1 MPVLKEVLTSNKRKV
16 EEDAEIEEP
25 PRKLIRHE
33 AENAD
38 DDEAWMD
45 DVHEEDCLQGEDVL
59 RRIESICLLLVERQN
74 YQPNAFGVRFHRTKM
89 GCFGHSTKGKSKEIG
104 LVEKFQDLLLKD
116 FEGVDG
122 LDELPYDIIEPVLA
136 KFDSR
141 QLQMFEKLYPAVAS
155 KTDDLWKNLV
165 RRKYPDHCDLG
176 NRTWKELFVAEKKVE
191 DDEIRQSKVV
201 LQMKYKEAA
210 QNVHRIK
217 LVDLQLRKTLLNL
230 ESRKDP
236 HRGDFDNRTRKGMF
250 AAKKRKKVEDDE
262 IRKAKAVLEMRYQD
276 AAKNVKTSK
285 GEGPPKLKKKEMRW
299 NNW

>member
-33 AENAD
+33 AENSD
-38 DDEAWMD
+38 DGEAWMD
-45 DVHEEDCLQGEDVL
+45 DVHEGDCLQGEDVL
-59 RRIESICLLLVERQN
+59 RRIESICLLLVERQQN
-74 YQPNAFGVRFHRTKM
+74 YQPKAFGVRFQHTKM

-141 QLQMFEKLYPAVAS
+141 QLQMFEKLYPAAAS

-191 DDEIRQSKVV
+191 EDEIRQSKVA

-217 LVDLQLRKTLLNL
+217 FVDPQPRKAFPNL
-230 ESRKDP
+230 AGRKYP
-236 HRGDFDNRTRKGMF
+236 HHCDSDNRKRKGIMP
-250 AAKKRKKVEDDE
+250 KRKSRTTK
-262 IRKAKAVLEMRYQD
+262 
-276 AAKNVKTSK
+276 
-285 GEGPPKLKKKEMRW
+285 
-299 NNW
+299 